1 MYRSFLFALLLLL
14 AGSLRA
20 GAQQPDV
27 LQQLESHPE
36 YLAGTDYL
44 CPTGAVDLSA
54 APKGYKAFYISHYG
68 RHGARYAWQSD
79 MYERLRTV
87 LSTAAD
93 QGNLTAQGQDYKR
106 RFDSLYPEVRYRVG
120 ELSRKGWEQQQQ
132 LARRMYDNFPG
143 VFKGEAAVRSWV
155 STSTR
160 CVMTMS
166 SFCLGL
172 KGCNPKL
179 DIFENFGYIYLPAIL
194 PLDSHN
200 PFRVKETPLTPL
212 LFDETWEQYIE
223 RTIDYKAILARLFK
237 TPAAVVE
244 EKDQWS
250 LVSYL
255 YFFAAGM
262 NSLDTDLDFND
273 IFTPEERIALWK
285 IDDFQFYASAW
296 PTHEGYMP
304 IVRDIIEK
312 ADARIAA
319 GQRGADLRFGH
330 DYTFLPLLMCLGVN
344 GYDHNVAIPDDI
356 PTWCRLHD
364 IPMGA
369 NVHFVFYQSKRSP
382 KVLFKVLLNGR
393 EARLPLA
400 TENWPYYDWDA
411 FKQAFVPRA
420 IPATADAN

>member
-1 MYRSFLFALLLLL
+1 MYRSLLFALLLLL
-14 AGSLRA
+14 AGSFRA
-20 GAQQPDV
+20 GAQQTDV

-44 CPTGAVDLSA
+44 CPTGPVDLSS

-93 QGNLTAQGQDYKR
+93 QGNLTALGQDFKR
-106 RFDSLYPEVRYRVG
+106 RFDALYPEVRYRVG
-120 ELSRKGWEQQQQ
+120 ELSRKGWEQQQE

-143 VFKGEAAVRSWV
+143 VFKGDAAVRSWV

-194 PLDSHN
+194 PLDGHN

-212 LFDETWEQYIE
+212 LFEETWEEYIE
-223 RTIDYKAILARLFK
+223 RTVDYKAILARLFP
-237 TPAAVVE
+237 TPGAVVE
-244 EKDQWS
+244 EKDQWE

-255 YFFAAGM
+255 YFFGAGM

-285 IDDFQFYASAW
+285 IDDFQFYAQAW

-304 IVRDIIEK
+304 IVNDIIEK

-330 DYTFLPLLMCLGVN
+330 DYTFLPLLMCLDVN
-344 GYDHNVAIPDDI
+344 GYGHSVENSDDI
-356 PTWCRLHD
+356 PVWCRLQD
-364 IPMGA
+364 VPMGA
-369 NVHFVFYQSKRSP
+369 NLHLVFYRPKRSGP
-382 KVLFKVLLNGR
+382 ILFKVLLNGQ
-393 EARLPLA
+393 EARLPIP
-400 TENWPYYDWDA
+400 TDNWPYYRWDY
-411 FKQAFVPRA
+411 FKQAYGS
-420 IPATADAN
+420 TAVLQPK